1 VSTLQPP
8 IFALSVK
15 QPWAALVVH
24 GLKTI
29 EVRRWQTA
37 RRGPILIHA
46 ARVPDD
52 RPEGWDLVT
61 TDELHELAQLR
72 GGLIGSV
79 NLIECVTYR
88 DLPSFAKDQ
97 SAHRN
102 HLSWFEPPKLYGFR
116 FAAPKVTPF
125 RVYPGWFRF
134 FTVKDITP
142 IRAASAVAIP

>member
-1 VSTLQPP
+1 MSNQPPP
-8 IFALSVK
+8 IFALSIK
-15 QPWAALVVH
+15 QPWAALVVQ

-29 EVRRWQTA
+29 EVRRWPTA
-37 RRGPILIHA
+37 RRGQILIHA

-61 TDELHELAQLR
+61 TDELRELAQLQ

-79 NLIECVTYR
+79 NLIECIAYR

-97 SAHRN
+97 VAHRN
-102 HLSWFEPPKLYGFR
+102 QLSWFEPPTLYGFR
-116 FAAPKVTPF
+116 FAGAKATPF

-134 FTVKDITP
+134 FSVKETTP
-142 IRAASAVAIP
+142 VRVAS